1 MIDFTRY
8 TYQAILAGMLAKVSD
23 TFDKR
28 EGSMIQTALGPAAYA
43 LEEVYMTLDQLQDSA
58 FIQTAVG
65 DSLDLLAVLAN
76 VTRYPASPAVRLGVF
91 NAPVPMGARFST
103 VEGEASINF
112 AVTGSASGSDPGSY
126 YYQLTAETPG
136 AIGNQYA
143 GPIVPI
149 TYLPSLTSAQITD
162 ILVPGDDTETD
173 EAFRERIIEALT
185 NKPFA
190 GNVAAYRQDVLA
202 IDGVGAVQVY
212 PTWNGGG
219 TVKLSILGADWAP
232 ASPTLVENVQNAIDP
247 PPNQGLGY
255 GLAPIGAQ
263 VTVAAP
269 TAVEVNVSATLT
281 LESGFQ
287 VEQVQQ
293 PVEEAVAAYLE
304 SICRQWGDLDSSGL
318 PNYASIVY
326 LSRVIS
332 TIVGVQ
338 GVVNATDVTLNG
350 QAQDITLTETGTTQQ
365 VPQMG
370 TVTLDA

>member
-1 MIDFTRY
+1 M
-8 TYQAILAGMLAKVSD
+8 
-23 TFDKR
+23 
-28 EGSMIQTALGPAAYA
+28 
-43 LEEVYMTLDQLQDSA
+43 
-58 FIQTAVG
+58 
-65 DSLDLLAVLAN
+65 
-76 VTRYPASPAVRLGVF
+76 
-91 NAPVPMGARFST
+91 
-103 VEGEASINF
+103 
-112 AVTGSASGSDPGSY
+112 
-126 YYQLTAETPG
+126 
-136 AIGNQYA
+136 
-143 GPIVPI
+143 
-149 TYLPSLTSAQITD
+149 
-162 ILVPGDDTETD
+162 
-173 EAFRERIIEALT
+173 
-185 NKPFA
+185 
-190 GNVAAYRQDVLA
+190 AAYRQEVLA

-255 GLAPIGAQ
+255 GLAPIGAK